1 MLGPDLHGLH
11 GPWLMGLCRL
21 SCLGLSKLQTNRCF
35 EIPEYHDPDR
45 CLLFPMQAFE
55 LDLKINP
62 MLSTQLVGSD
72 NVLYDPNMIVI
83 PIELFTWPS
92 LQMSLDKTNQN
103 NLKKKHI
110 IT

>member
-1 MLGPDLHGLH
+1 
-11 GPWLMGLCRL
+11 
-21 SCLGLSKLQTNRCF
+21 
-35 EIPEYHDPDR
+35 
-45 CLLFPMQAFE
+45 MQAFE